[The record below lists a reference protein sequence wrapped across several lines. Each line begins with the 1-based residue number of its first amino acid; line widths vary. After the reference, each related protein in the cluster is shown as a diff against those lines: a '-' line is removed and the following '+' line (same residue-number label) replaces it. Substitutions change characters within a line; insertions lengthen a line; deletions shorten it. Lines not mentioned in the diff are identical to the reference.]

1 MKKSLLLLST
11 VLSLNLTNVF
21 AASASEPFSGT
32 DAAAGVGLDAVSI
45 VVPAGVGPSTTAPAP
60 VTPTASD
67 LESIKSHIL
76 GYGRA
81 LGLSE
86 TIEIVGS
93 SGCCSALF
101 GTTFNSM
108 ERYMLNELAG
118 QLMTRLLALALDD
131 IADGKLDGIANGKK
145 IQYAEE
151 VGRLLGIEISEQELS
166 GSVSLETPL
175 IAKIAGFAAELTSM
189 IVSNA
194 HQADSLLDA
203 MGAFAKKKMN
213 KARKS
218 LAVALLQEANRIIRL
233 ELGNGRIDGLGP
245 DGLPIDWKSEMQ
257 GSIKRSLQLV
267 LDGVL
272 SS

>member
-11 VLSLNLTNVF
+11 VLTLNLTNVF
-21 AASASEPFSGT
+21 AANASEPFSGT
-32 DAAAGVGLDAVSI
+32 DVGAGVGLDSVS
-45 VVPAGVGPSTTAPAP
+45 VVVSSGVGTPTAPSAAA
-60 VTPTASD
+60 TASD
-67 LESIKSHIL
+67 LESIKTHIL

-86 TIEIVGS
+86 TIEVVGS

-131 IADGKLDGIANGKK
+131 IADGNLDGIANGKK

-166 GSVSLETPL
+166 GALSLETPL
-175 IAKIAGFAAELTSM
+175 IARIAGFAVEVTSM
-189 IVSNA
+189 IIANA
-194 HQADSLLDA
+194 HHKDSLLDA

-233 ELGNGRIDGLGP
+233 ELGNGRIDGLDA

-257 GSIKRSLQLV
+257 RSITRSLHLV